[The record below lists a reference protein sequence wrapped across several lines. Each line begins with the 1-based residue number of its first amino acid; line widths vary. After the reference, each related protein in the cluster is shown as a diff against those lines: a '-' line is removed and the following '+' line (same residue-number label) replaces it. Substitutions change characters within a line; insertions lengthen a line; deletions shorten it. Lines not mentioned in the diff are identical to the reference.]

1 MGNPSKATSSS
12 LDHVDITIIGS
23 GVIGLAIAQELANPD
38 TSLMILE
45 KNQNFGEETSSRNS
59 EVIHAGI
66 YYPKDS
72 MKALHC
78 VRGKQLLYNYCHK
91 HGVEHQK
98 IGKLIIA
105 TNDEEL
111 SSLDEIKKKAKANGV
126 TDLIKLSQKEVYA
139 KETLIQAVG
148 GLYSP
153 STGIINSHQLMQSFL
168 GSAEKNGAQLV
179 CNTEVVDV
187 SPCSD
192 GLQVSSRDTNQQTFT
207 FTTSLLINAA
217 GLNAQ
222 KVAECIISIKK
233 ETIPPLYLCQ
243 GNYFTL
249 QGKSPF
255 KHLIYPVPEKSG
267 AGLGIHATIDLSG
280 QVKFGPDT
288 RYIDHI
294 NYQVDEKLRGKF
306 NGAIRRYYPQIT
318 PENLIPAYS
327 GIRPKSQGPGDSFKD
342 FIIQGADKHGIKGLI
357 QLFGIES
364 PGLTSCL
371 SIAEQVKQ
379 MAIEEKVLHF

>member
-1 MGNPSKATSSS
+1 MTKPSIATSST
-12 LDHVDITIIGS
+12 LDHIDITIVGS
-23 GVIGLAIAQELANPD
+23 GVIGLAIAQELATPE
-38 TSLMILE
+38 TSLVILE

-66 YYPKDS
+66 YYPQNS
-72 MKALHC
+72 LKALHC
-78 VRGKQLLYNYCHK
+78 VRGKQLLYNYCQK
-91 HGVEHQK
+91 HAIEHQK

-105 TNDEEL
+105 TNIEEL
-111 SSLDEIKKKAKANGV
+111 STLDEIKKKASANGV
-126 TDLIKLSQKEVYA
+126 TDLKKLSREEVYA
-139 KETLIQAVG
+139 KEPLIQAVG
-148 GLYSP
+148 ALFSP

-168 GSAEKNGAQLV
+168 NSAEKNGAQLV
-179 CNTEVVDV
+179 CNTKVTGITPN
-187 SPCSD
+187 SN
-192 GLQVSSRDTNQQTFT
+192 GMQVISRDSNHQTYT
-207 FTTSLLINAA
+207 FTTNLLINAA

-222 KVAECIISIKK
+222 KVAESIESLEK

-255 KHLIYPVPEKSG
+255 GHLIYPVPEKSG

-288 RYIDHI
+288 KYIDSV

-306 NGAIRRYYPQIT
+306 NKAILRYYPQVT
-318 PENLIPAYS
+318 SEKLIPAYS
-327 GIRPKSQGPGDSFKD
+327 GIRPKLQGPGDSFKD
-342 FIIQGADKHGIKGLI
+342 FIIQGANDHGIKGLI

-371 SIAEQVKQ
+371 SIAEQVKK
-379 MAIEEKVLHF
+379 MAQDESKIL